1 MDEARSEAMM
11 ANWHLMMLDRK
22 NNEHTEESDGLWRKA
37 LDLCVPILSMPFV
50 KLNGAVIKW
59 CES

>member
-1 MDEARSEAMM
+1 MAGEANLVFFSRQKSPKCALGGGALEKGENTRS
-11 ANWHLMMLDRK
+11 
-22 NNEHTEESDGLWRKA
+22 

-59 CES
+59 RES

>member
-1 MDEARSEAMM
+1 
-11 ANWHLMMLDRK
+11 
-22 NNEHTEESDGLWRKA
+22 

-59 CES
+59 RES